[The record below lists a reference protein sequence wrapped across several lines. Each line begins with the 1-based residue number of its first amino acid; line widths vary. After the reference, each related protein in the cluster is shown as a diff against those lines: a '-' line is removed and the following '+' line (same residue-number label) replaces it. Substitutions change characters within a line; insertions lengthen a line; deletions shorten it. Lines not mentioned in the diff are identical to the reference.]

1 MGNLYATIYYSG
13 DVGYDPLYKRYELGK
28 QLLMKVLEDL
38 CRQSVKEVDFG
49 LGDADWKQR
58 FGDQQWQEASTSIFA
73 PTMKGLGIN
82 GLRTLSTFVDQAVKR
97 ILEKTQIL
105 ARMKRLW
112 RNRAIK
118 GVQHGSTPD

>member
-1 MGNLYATIYYSG
+1 
-13 DVGYDPLYKRYELGK
+13 
-28 QLLMKVLEDL
+28 
-38 CRQSVKEVDFG
+38 VKEVDFG

-112 RNRAIK
+112 GIARSKAYSMARRR
-118 GVQHGSTPD
+118 TEMFP